1 MDRSSCSLHW
11 PLEGDQLCAL
21 SPLQPGDSCYR
32 DSCQGDSGGAL
43 GHFHTTQIAALQ
55 VIECNDV
62 EGVRSVGCGQC
73 CSVASRFGMR
83 TLVGIVSFGES
94 ECGGVAD
101 PRPGVYTNIAAH
113 TSWIKDV
120 MAGVE

>member
-1 MDRSSCSLHW
+1 MRALPPPAGRLLLPRQLPGRQWRRSRSL
-11 PLEGDQLCAL
+11 P
-21 SPLQPGDSCYR
+21 
-32 DSCQGDSGGAL
+32 
-43 GHFHTTQIAALQ
+43 HTEIATLQ
-55 VIECNDV
+55 VECNDAEEV
-62 EGVRSVGCGQC
+62 PSVRCGQC